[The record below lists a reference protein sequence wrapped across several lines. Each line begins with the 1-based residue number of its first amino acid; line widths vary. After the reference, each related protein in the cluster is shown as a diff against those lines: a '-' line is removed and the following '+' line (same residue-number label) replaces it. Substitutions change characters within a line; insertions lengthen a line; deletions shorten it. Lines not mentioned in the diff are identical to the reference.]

1 MSETPPQPP
10 GESPQGNGNEPKPGF
25 VRPPLKAILFWLLII
40 LAVPLGMLLMKLDG
54 DRAVTELTQSELENA
69 LVANDRVTELVLIK
83 DAYTV
88 NMVRGKY
95 KPEGSDEEVPFKADV
110 VYTDR
115 LDQLLAQCPKRDV
128 ARQSNLVATLI
139 GSLLPILVLVALIY
153 FLFSRQLKAAGR
165 GAMQFGK
172 SRARM
177 ISPTQERV
185 TFADVSGITEA
196 KDEMQEVVEYLRDPR
211 RFQRLGGRI
220 PRGVLMVGPPGTG
233 KTLLARAIAGEA
245 EVPFF
250 SISGSDFVEMFVGV
264 GASRV
269 RDMFEEGKRHA
280 PCIIFIDEI
289 DAVGRS
295 RGAGLGGGHDER
307 EQTLNALLVEMD
319 GFETNTGVIVIAATN
334 RPDVLDN
341 ALLRPGRFDRQITI
355 DLPDLRGRLGIL
367 RLKVKKVRLSEEA
380 DLKSIARGT
389 PGFSGADLENL
400 VNEAALMAARQGKE
414 SVEHGDLEEA
424 RDKVRWGKERRSR
437 KIDERDRR
445 ITAFHEAG
453 HALVRVMC
461 KKASPLHK
469 ITIIPRGAAY
479 LGAVMHLPED
489 DRYTQSKS
497 ELEAELAVMM
507 AGRVAEQLIFGEV
520 TSGASADIRQST
532 DVAKKMVCQWGM
544 SEKMGPLSYTSREE
558 HIFLGR
564 EIARNEEFSPET
576 ARELDMEIRRIIEEA
591 EARAT
596 DILTKEI
603 DRLKRLAE
611 TVLVEETLDAKQ
623 VYEALDLQYTPPA
636 EIVIDEEPEPVV
648 PAPEP
653 AAGQQPPPVPSAADR
668 DAERQARIEAALAQ
682 LGDEPSPAPE
692 PGAED
697 ESASTKPETAEDEPA
712 ADGEDKGPDK
722 DA

>member
-1 MSETPPQPP
+1 
-10 GESPQGNGNEPKPGF
+10 
-25 VRPPLKAILFWLLII
+25 VRPPFKALLFWFLIIFAIPAGLLI
-40 LAVPLGMLLMKLDG
+40 MKLDSG
-54 DRAVTELTQSELENA
+54 RKFEELTTSELEKA
-69 LVANDRVTELVLIK
+69 LENERVTEVVLVK
-83 DAYTV
+83 EPGYGV
-88 NMVRGKY
+88 NQITGKY
-95 KPEGSDEEVPFKADV
+95 KPEGSTEEVPFKTDV
-110 VYTDR
+110 VFTDR
-115 LDQLLAQCPKRDV
+115 LDKILELCPNRKVR
-128 ARQSNLVATLI
+128 RQSNLVTTLI

-165 GAMQFGK
+165 GAVQFGK

-185 TFADVSGITEA
+185 TFADVSGINEA

-211 RFQRLGGRI
+211 KFQRLGGRI

-289 DAVGRS
+289 DAVGRA
-295 RGAGLGGGHDER
+295 RGTGLGGGHDER

-319 GFETNTGVIVIAATN
+319 GFETNTGVIVVAATN

-367 RLKVKKVRLSEEA
+367 RLKVKKVRLSEAA

-400 VNEAALMAARQGKE
+400 VNEAALMAARQNKQN
-414 SVEHGDLEEA
+414 VEQDDLEEA

-453 HALVRVMC
+453 HAVVSLMNE
-461 KKASPLHK
+461 KASPIHK
-469 ITIIPRGAAY
+469 ITIIPRGVAY

-497 ELEAELAVMM
+497 ELEAELAVLMG
-507 AGRVAEQLIFGEV
+507 GRISEQLNFGEV
-520 TSGASADIRQST
+520 TSGAAADIRQATSI
-532 DVAKKMVCQWGM
+532 AKKMVCQWGM
-544 SEKMGPLSYTSREE
+544 SDSMGPLSYTSPQE

-576 ARELDMEIRRIIEEA
+576 ARELDLEIRRIIEEA
-591 EARAT
+591 EGRARE
-596 DILTKEI
+596 ILEREK
-603 DRLKRLAE
+603 DRLALLAE

-623 VYEALDLQYTPPA
+623 VHELLGLEYTPPA
-636 EIVIDEEPEPVV
+636 EIVIEDEPDPAKPQ
-648 PAPEP
+648 PAPDQP
-653 AAGQQPPPVPSAADR
+653 AVDDK
-668 DAERQARIEAALAQ
+668 DAERHARIEAALAQ
-682 LGDEPSPAPE
+682 LGMDDDEPE
-692 PGAED
+692 PDLDEAGED
-697 ESASTKPETAEDEPA
+697 KPETDKPA
-712 ADGEDKGPDK
+712 GEETSSEKTDDPK
-722 DA
+722 DV

>member
-1 MSETPPQPP
+1 MADIPPQPP
-10 GESPQGNGNEPKPGF
+10 SEPPGETPPGGSRQPSF
-25 VRPPLKAILFWLLII
+25 NRLPLRAILFWLLII
-40 LAVPLGMLLMKLDG
+40 LVLPFVLVMMKLG
-54 DRAVTELTQSELENA
+54 QTKERKALTAAELENE
-69 LVANDRVTELVLIK
+69 LVARRVTQAIVVRETGGSGIRWIRGEYRPEDAVEDIPFQAEVVFTPALAELLRE
-83 DAYTV
+83 
-88 NMVRGKY
+88 N
-95 KPEGSDEEVPFKADV
+95 
-110 VYTDR
+110 
-115 LDQLLAQCPKRDV
+115 CPKWKV
-128 ARQSNLVATLI
+128 ETENNLLGPLLV
-139 GSLLPILVLVALIY
+139 SVLPILLLVGLIY

-211 RFQRLGGRI
+211 KFQRLGGRI

-289 DAVGRS
+289 DAVGRA
-295 RGAGLGGGHDER
+295 RGTGLGGGHDER

-341 ALLRPGRFDRQITI
+341 ALLRPGRFDRQISI

-367 RLKVKKVRLSEEA
+367 RLKVKKVGLGKEVE
-380 DLKSIARGT
+380 LKSIARGT

-400 VNEAALMAARQGKE
+400 INEAALMAARQNKE
-414 SVEHGDLEEA
+414 CVEQSDLEEA

-453 HALVRVMC
+453 HAVVGVMSE
-461 KKASPLHK
+461 KASPLHK
-469 ITIIPRGAAY
+469 ITIIPRGIAY

-489 DRYTQSKS
+489 DRYTQSQS
-497 ELEAELAVMM
+497 EFEAELAVLM
-507 AGRVAEQLIFGEV
+507 AGRIAERLIFGEV
-520 TSGASADIRQST
+520 TSGAAADIRQAT
-532 DVAKKMVCQWGM
+532 DIAKKMVCQWGM
-544 SEKMGPLSYTSREE
+544 SKTMGPLSYTSREE

-564 EIARNEEFSPET
+564 EITRNEDFSPET
-576 ARELDMEIRRIIEEA
+576 ARELDCEIRRIIGEA
-591 EARAT
+591 EKRAEI
-596 DILTKEI
+596 ILTREM
-603 DRLKRLAE
+603 DRLKLLAE
-611 TVLVEETLDAKQ
+611 TLLVDETLDAKQ
-623 VYEALDLQYTPPA
+623 VYELFGMKYHPPA
-636 EIVIDEEPEPVV
+636 EITIEEEP
-648 PAPEP
+648 
-653 AAGQQPPPVPSAADR
+653 PPPPREAPADDGKGSR
-668 DAERQARIEAALAQ
+668 KARIEEALAQ
-682 LGDEPSPAPE
+682 LE
-692 PGAED
+692 AED
-697 ESASTKPETAEDEPA
+697 ADAEPPA
-712 ADGEDKGPDK
+712 KDGEDKRDS
-722 DA
+722 